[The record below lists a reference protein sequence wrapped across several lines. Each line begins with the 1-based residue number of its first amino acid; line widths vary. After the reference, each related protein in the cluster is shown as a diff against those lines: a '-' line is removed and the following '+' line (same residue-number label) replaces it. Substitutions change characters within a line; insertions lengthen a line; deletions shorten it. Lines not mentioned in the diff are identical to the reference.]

1 MPISVDR
8 IRADIDAIARF
19 TESPGGADRP
29 TFSQAWRDAR
39 DYVIAQ
45 AELAG
50 CKVRVDA
57 AGNVHAR
64 PESIAWDAPVWLSGS
79 HLDSVPRGGNYDG
92 VAGVVAP
99 LEVLRAADDDSIT
112 APQLELII
120 FAEEEGTTF
129 GLGMLGSRAWVGDL
143 SQQQLATVHNAKGE
157 SYLEAGSHHGV
168 HPSRLLED
176 AFNAR
181 HYLGF
186 VEVHVEQ
193 GLGMWNAGVPLAV
206 VTAIAGRKQYRVT
219 LRGVANHAGSTSMT
233 DRKDALAAAAV
244 CILQL
249 EGLANGLG
257 DGTVITVGRIECRP
271 NAINVIPADV
281 EFTIDFRS
289 PSNEVLTDGDA
300 QIRQRVAQ
308 ACGRRGIEHAM
319 EQTEDAPAVQMDA
332 DLCAH
337 LARACAEV
345 AKSTA
350 TTVSGALH
358 DAAVLAPRLPTAML
372 FVPSKDGISHNP
384 AEFSRVEDVALAAG
398 VLQHLVWMVRS

>member
-1 MPISVDR
+1 MPISVER

-29 TFSQAWRDAR
+29 TFSPAWRAAR
-39 DYVIAQ
+39 DYVIDQ
-45 AELAG
+45 AKLAR

-64 PESIAWDAPVWLSGS
+64 PESSNWDTPVWLSGS

-99 LEVLRAADDDSIT
+99 LEVVRAAAEENIA
-112 APQLELII
+112 APPLELVI

-143 SQQQLATVHNAKGE
+143 PAQRLAGVRNAHGG
-157 SYLEAGSHHGV
+157 SYLEAGHLHDV
-168 HPSRLLED
+168 RPSLLTED

-186 VEVHVEQ
+186 VELHIEQ
-193 GLGMWNAGVPLAV
+193 GPGMWNAGVSLAV

-219 LRGVANHAGSTSMT
+219 LRGVANHAGATSMA

-249 EGLANGLG
+249 EGLANGMG
-257 DGTVITVGRIECRP
+257 DSTVITVGRIECRP
-271 NAINVIPADV
+271 NAINVIPALV

-289 PSNEVLTDGDA
+289 PSNEVLTDGDT
-300 QIRQRVAQ
+300 QIRQRIQQ
-308 ACGRRGIEHAM
+308 ACNRRGIEHAI
-319 EQTEDAPAVQMDA
+319 EQTEDAPAVQMDSG
-332 DLCAH
+332 LCAK
-337 LARACAEV
+337 LARLCGEIAH
-345 AKSTA
+345 STA
-350 TTVSGALH
+350 TAVSGALH
-358 DAAVLAPRLPTAML
+358 DAAILAPHLPTAML

-384 AEFSRVEDVALAAG
+384 AEFSRVEDIALAAD
-398 VLQHLVWMVRS
+398 VLRDLVMTT

>member
-1 MPISVDR
+1 MPITPDR

-29 TFSQAWRDAR
+29 TFSPSWRKAR
-39 DYVIAQ
+39 DYVIEQ
-45 AELAG
+45 AKLAG

-64 PESIAWDAPVWLSGS
+64 PEAIAWDAPAWLSGS
-79 HLDSVPRGGNYDG
+79 HIDSVPRGGNYDG

-99 LEVLRAADDDSIT
+99 LEVLRAAHEHNAT
-112 APQLELII
+112 APHLELII

-129 GLGMLGSRAWVGDL
+129 SLGMLGSRAWVGE
-143 SQQQLATVHNAKGE
+143 LAEQHLASVRNGRGE
-157 SYLEAGSHHGV
+157 SYLEAGAEHGV
-168 HPSRLLED
+168 HPSRLIED

-181 HYLGF
+181 HYLGL
-186 VEVHVEQ
+186 VEVHIEQ

-206 VTAIAGRKQYRVT
+206 VTAIAGRKQYRVK
-219 LRGVANHAGSTSMT
+219 LRGVANHAGSTSMN
-233 DRKDALAAAAV
+233 DRKDALAAGAV

-271 NAINVIPADV
+271 NAINVIPAFV
-281 EFTIDFRS
+281 EFTVDFRS
-289 PSNEVLTDGDA
+289 PSNDVLTDGDA
-300 QIRQRVAQ
+300 QIRQRIAQ
-308 ACGRRGIEHAM
+308 VCDRRGIEHTI
-319 EQTEDAPAVQMDA
+319 EQRENAPAVQMDV
-332 DLCAH
+332 DLCAN
-337 LARACAEV
+337 LARACADI

-358 DAAVLAPRLPTAML
+358 DAAVLAPHLPTAML
-372 FVPSKDGISHNP
+372 FVPSKDGVSHNP
-384 AEFSRVEDVALAAG
+384 AEFSRVEDIALAAH
-398 VLQHLVWMVRS
+398 VLQDVITAVRA